1 MDARTSVKRVRADS
15 TGTALL
21 LPNGNANSAAGSS
34 QPPSVDADTLQLT
47 LDKLSSSWKN
57 GALLQA
63 ALKYPDVRQM
73 VFTEMELTNNREKN
87 RTVDFDYCSK
97 SVWKSLNITYAKMS
111 GSRQYDAAFDVKSS
125 IDSIIETIAEQCQ
138 RPSSSQTRRNG
149 FKVLRKIAKSILL
162 SGDTL
167 GHEVRK
173 QFGDDSSLEDAMLA
187 ILKQMDA
194 GEIADIRRGG
204 VSGSESD
211 ELWDKLL
218 ELKELANGNC
228 FDKFNSVIEFMEG
241 RAQDYENEEE
251 YMWQPEEEDGE
262 EEEEEEDGEEE
273 EEDEDGE
280 EEEEEDEE

>member
-1 MDARTSVKRVRADS
+1 MALIYHSLYSKATIMDARTSVKRVRADS

-21 LPNGNANSAAGSS
+21 LPNGNANSATGSS
-34 QPPSVDADTLQLT
+34 QQPFVDADTLQLT

-73 VFTEMELTNNREKN
+73 VFTEMELTTKRENN

-149 FKVLRKIAKSILL
+149 FEVLRKIAKSILL

-173 QFGDDSSLEDAMLA
+173 QFGQDSRLEDAMLA

-204 VSGSESD
+204 VSESESD

-241 RAQDYENEEE
+241 RAQDYENEKA
-251 YMWQPEEEDGE
+251 YPWQGEEEEDGE
-262 EEEEEEDGEEE
+262 EEEEEEDEE
-273 EEDEDGE
+273 
-280 EEEEEDEE
+280 